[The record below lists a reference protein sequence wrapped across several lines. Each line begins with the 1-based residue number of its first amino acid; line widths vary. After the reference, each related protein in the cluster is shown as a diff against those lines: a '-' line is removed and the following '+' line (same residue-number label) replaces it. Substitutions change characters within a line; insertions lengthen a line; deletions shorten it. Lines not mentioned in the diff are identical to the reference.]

1 MEQKLKSGNEILE
14 EFFAE
19 IGALE
24 NVDEKIIKSLQ
35 TLYNDDK
42 FTERNILN
50 ALTDLRAKP

>member
-19 IGALE
+19 IGVLE
-24 NVDEKIIKSLQ
+24 NVDEKIVKSLQ
-35 TLYNDDK
+35 ALYNDDK